1 MSINICST
9 NKICKSELHI
19 KISCTFFMD
28 IFKYINPEA
37 VKIFKFLSI
46 AMMVC
51 LSLSV
56 HAQKK
61 ARPEKPVKQF
71 TIYEKGQYM
80 TKVDVRKELRGTENS
95 VQIDALN
102 VSGGSGLIRGQVL
115 PGAEISQVLAIVG
128 NYNLTRQISKSQRG
142 ESIQLMDVVYPLRL
156 RMIISNQVLDV
167 EIKEAG
173 FWKIAVGLTQ

>member
-1 MSINICST
+1 
-9 NKICKSELHI
+9 
-19 KISCTFFMD
+19 
-28 IFKYINPEA
+28 
-37 VKIFKFLSI
+37 
-46 AMMVC
+46 
-51 LSLSV
+51 
-56 HAQKK
+56 
-61 ARPEKPVKQF
+61 
-71 TIYEKGQYM
+71 M

-142 ESIQLMDVVYPLRL
+142 ESIKLMDVVYPLRL

>member
-1 MSINICST
+1 M
-9 NKICKSELHI
+9 
-19 KISCTFFMD
+19 
-28 IFKYINPEA
+28 
-37 VKIFKFLSI
+37 KIFKFLSVAVI
-46 AMMVC
+46 VC
-51 LSLSV
+51 LTLSV
-56 HAQKK
+56 QAQKK
-61 ARPEKPVKQF
+61 ERPEKPVKQF

-128 NYNLTRQISKSQRG
+128 NYNLTRQISKSGRG

-167 EIKEAG
+167 ETKEVG
-173 FWKIAVGLTQ
+173 F